1 MTGRMNAGWG
11 MAGENAAGKRVIGKP
26 VAGILMC
33 IAVAASSPSVSLAGS
48 PEFAYTA
55 EQWASFRDNKLEFDE
70 IAYLIHEY
78 NNTVIQNQIAYKEY
92 RGETRDDISQDYYD
106 AADDVYGAMDYP
118 DSSDSD
124 FASRLSSYLNSQIQV
139 DKLREQGDD
148 NVDDGEIKKLGYDQ
162 TEATLVKQ
170 AQTSMINYWTQAYNL
185 ENLNEGKVQAQL
197 AYDSTVTKLNAG
209 MGTQADV
216 LSAKESVS
224 SAEAAIL
231 SARTSLDKTKEELCL
246 MLGWTYGADVEIC
259 DVPEPDIA
267 GISAID
273 MEADI
278 TKALE
283 NNYSLKILEKQ
294 IGHAVSTSNR
304 ESLEQSYKNQKE
316 VVANSVKT
324 AYQDLILAK
333 EDYVQAQQSYESES
347 STMAAA
353 DRKLL
358 AGTMTRN
365 DYQKQKSSF
374 TTAEVNVRTKK
385 LALLTAQVNYDWA
398 VDGLASVS

>member
-78 NNTVIQNQIAYKEY
+78 NNTVIQNQIEYKEY

-246 MLGWTYGADVEIC
+246 MLGWTYGAGVEIC
-259 DVPEPDIA
+259 DVPEPA
-267 GISAID
+267 PLTWNQIS
-273 MEADI
+273 
-278 TKALE
+278 
-283 NNYSLKILEKQ
+283 
-294 IGHAVSTSNR
+294 
-304 ESLEQSYKNQKE
+304 QKRWR
-316 VVANSVKT
+316 T
-324 AYQDLILAK
+324 
-333 EDYVQAQQSYESES
+333 
-347 STMAAA
+347 
-353 DRKLL
+353 
-358 AGTMTRN
+358 
-365 DYQKQKSSF
+365 
-374 TTAEVNVRTKK
+374 TTA
-385 LALLTAQVNYDWA
+385 
-398 VDGLASVS
+398 